1 LFDTADENEES
12 ESEESSLNGRE
23 LQSSTVSEEKKRESV
38 EVSTDK
44 DTTVHEKKHP
54 TKKLKVYTELEY
66 ATKKS
71 DEDQPTNVI
80 VKQGPKSY
88 PLTNI
93 SEPTNNDCLFGR
105 GGGTNHHPGNKKF
118 RELVD
123 KRKDE
128 YKAAKRLDKSLVA
141 MEIIT
146 NWRNQCPPGRFL
158 KFDEVTKLWSDV
170 GDNKAREK
178 TSQALREKEKTSAK
192 EEKEITTV

>member
-1 LFDTADENEES
+1 MCS
-12 ESEESSLNGRE
+12 EP
-23 LQSSTVSEEKKRESV
+23 KI
-38 EVSTDK
+38 
-44 DTTVHEKKHP
+44 
-54 TKKLKVYTELEY
+54 YT
-66 ATKKS
+66 S
-71 DEDQPTNVI
+71 QPTQKEETPEQI
-80 VKQGPKSY
+80 AFRESY

-128 YKAAKRLDKSLVA
+128 YKAAKKSDKAIVA

-146 NWRNQCPPGRFL
+146 NWRAQSPPGRFL
-158 KFDEVTKLWSDV
+158 KLEENTKLYNDV
-170 GDNKAREK
+170 GDDKAREK
-178 TSQALREKEKTSAK
+178 TSQALREKEKTSTK